1 MVSIMADKKEKRYL
15 SDNAQLM
22 AEWDWEKNNELNF
35 DPKTLTLGSN
45 KKVWWK
51 CNKGHEWQAIIANR
65 NKGFSCPYC
74 SGRYIIKGENDLQS
88 VNPLLAKDWN
98 YEKNNGLT
106 PADIMSNSGKR
117 VWWKCSKGHEWQ
129 ATVASRSGGTGC
141 PYCVGKKVLKGYN
154 DLQTV
159 NPTLTKEWNYEKN
172 GNLKPEDFTANSGKK
187 VWWKCSKGHEWQA
200 TLYSRNTG
208 NGCPVCSSERH
219 TSLPE
224 YALVYYLKKN
234 GLEVAHS
241 YREKGY
247 ELDIYIPSRKI
258 GIEYDGYLWHKNKA
272 KKDLEKN
279 QKCKRDG
286 ICLYRIRE
294 GLPPLNDSSIDF
306 IVQKGQRDL
315 SQILQ
320 TVLNEILGI
329 YVDVNLKRD
338 AIAIENLREYSE
350 KENSLLFSNPEIAK
364 EWNYEKNGNLRP
376 EHFESNSHKKVWWK
390 CRQGH
395 EWQTAIANRT
405 KGNGCPYCSGQK
417 VLMGYNDLQTINLI
431 LANEWNYEKNGE
443 LMPSD
448 VTPNSSKIV
457 WWKCSKG
464 HEWQATIA
472 NRNKGNGC
480 PYCSGRFTIK
490 NRNDLQ
496 TVNPTLAKEWNYE
509 KNDGLTPI
517 DVMTG
522 SNKKVWWKCSKGHE
536 WQATVVD
543 RKNGR
548 GCPFCAG
555 KKVLTGYNDLQ
566 TVNPTLTLEWDYEK
580 NGNLTPENFSANSH
594 EKVWWKCS
602 KGHEWQAT
610 IASRNNGR
618 RCPYCSNKSLLQGY
632 NDLATTHPEIAKEW
646 DYNKNGNITPS
657 NVMAGSNNKKYWF
670 VCENGHSYSSTL
682 LNRKKGRGCPVCRK
696 NKVKKTT

>member
-1 MVSIMADKKEKRYL
+1 MAEKKFVI
-15 SDNAQLM
+15 DNAKLM
-22 AEWDWEKNNELNF
+22 AEWDWKKNNELGFN
-35 DPKTLTLGSN
+35 PETLTLGSN

-51 CNKGHEWQAIIANR
+51 CSKGHEWLAVIANR

-98 YEKNNGLT
+98 YDKYNGLT
-106 PADIMSNSGKR
+106 PMDLTPNSGKK

-279 QKCKRDG
+279 EKCKRDG

-320 TVLNEILGI
+320 TVLNEIIGI

-364 EWNYEKNGNLRP
+364 EWNYEKNGNLKP

-682 LNRKKGRGCPVCRK
+682 LNRKKGRGCPICRK
-696 NKVKKTT
+696 NKVRKT

>member
-1 MVSIMADKKEKRYL
+1 MAEKKYVI
-15 SDNAQLM
+15 DNAKLM
-22 AEWDWEKNNELNF
+22 AEWDRKKNNELGFN
-35 DPKTLTLGSN
+35 PETLTLGSN

-51 CNKGHEWQAIIANR
+51 CSKGHEWLAVIANR

-247 ELDIYIPSRKI
+247 ELDIYIPSRKS

-320 TVLNEILGI
+320 TVLNEIIGI

-364 EWNYEKNGNLRP
+364 EWNYEKNGNLKP
-376 EHFESNSHKKVWWK
+376 EHFESNSHKNVWWK

-448 VTPNSSKIV
+448 VTPNSSKLV

-646 DYNKNGNITPS
+646 DYSKNGDITPS

>member
-1 MVSIMADKKEKRYL
+1 MAEKKYVI
-15 SDNAQLM
+15 DNAKLM
-22 AEWDWEKNNELNF
+22 AEWDWKKNNELGFN
-35 DPKTLTLGSN
+35 PETLTLGSN

-51 CNKGHEWQAIIANR
+51 CSKGHEWLAVIANR

-129 ATVASRSGGTGC
+129 ATVTSRSGGTGC

-320 TVLNEILGI
+320 TVLNEIIGI

-364 EWNYEKNGNLRP
+364 EWNYEKNGNLKP
-376 EHFESNSHKKVWWK
+376 QHFESNSHKKVWWK

-443 LMPSD
+443 LTPSD

-522 SNKKVWWKCSKGHE
+522 SNKKIWWKCSKGHE
-536 WQATVVD
+536 WQAAVVD

-646 DYNKNGNITPS
+646 DYNINGNVTPS
-657 NVMAGSNNKKYWF
+657 DVMAGSNNKKYWF
-670 VCENGHSYSSTL
+670 VCENGHSYSSNL
-682 LNRKKGRGCPVCRK
+682 LNRKKGRGCPICRK
-696 NKVKKTT
+696 EKRE

>member
-1 MVSIMADKKEKRYL
+1 MAEKKYVI
-15 SDNAQLM
+15 DNAKLM
-22 AEWDWEKNNELNF
+22 AEWDWKKNNELGFN
-35 DPKTLTLGSN
+35 PETLTLGSN

-51 CNKGHEWQAIIANR
+51 CSKGHEWLAVIANR

-219 TSLPE
+219 TSFPE

-320 TVLNEILGI
+320 TVLNEIIGI

-364 EWNYEKNGNLRP
+364 EWNYEKNGNLKP

-431 LANEWNYEKNGE
+431 LANEWNYEKNRE

-580 NGNLTPENFSANSH
+580 NGNLTPENFFANSH

-696 NKVKKTT
+696 NKVRKT

>member
-1 MVSIMADKKEKRYL
+1 MAEKKYVI
-15 SDNAQLM
+15 DNAKLM
-22 AEWDWEKNNELNF
+22 AEWDWKKNNELGFN
-35 DPKTLTLGSN
+35 PETLTLGSN

-51 CNKGHEWQAIIANR
+51 CSKGHEWLAVIANR

-88 VNPLLAKDWN
+88 LNPLLAKDWN

-159 NPTLTKEWNYEKN
+159 NPTLTKEWNYENN

-234 GLEVAHS
+234 GLEIAHS

-320 TVLNEILGI
+320 TVLNEIIGI

-364 EWNYEKNGNLRP
+364 EWNYEKNGNLKP

-566 TVNPTLTLEWDYEK
+566 TVNPNLTLEWDYEK

>member
-1 MVSIMADKKEKRYL
+1 MAEKKYII
-15 SDNAQLM
+15 DNAELM
-22 AEWDWEKNNELNF
+22 AEWNWEKNNESDF
-35 DPKTLTLGSN
+35 SPEKLTLGSN

-51 CNKGHEWQAIIANR
+51 CNKGHEWQAVIANR

-74 SGRYIIKGENDLQS
+74 SGRYIIKGENDLQT

-106 PADIMSNSGKR
+106 PVDIMSNSGKK

-129 ATVASRSGGTGC
+129 ATIASRNRGTGC

-200 TLYSRNTG
+200 TLYSRSTG
-208 NGCPVCSSERH
+208 NGCPVCSLERH
-219 TSLPE
+219 TSFPE
-224 YALVYYLKKN
+224 YAIVFYLKKY
-234 GLEVAHS
+234 GLEVTHL
-241 YREKGY
+241 YKENGY
-247 ELDIYIPSRKI
+247 ELDIYIPSKKI
-258 GIEYDGYLWHKNKA
+258 AIEYDGYLWHKNKA
-272 KKDLEKN
+272 EKDLEKN
-279 QKCKRDG
+279 QKCIKDG
-286 ICLYRIRE
+286 ISLYRIRE
-294 GLPPLNDSSIDF
+294 GLPPLNDSSIDY

-320 TVLNEILGI
+320 TVLNEIIGI

-338 AIAIENLREYSE
+338 SIAIENLREYTE
-350 KENSLLFSNPEIAK
+350 KENALLFSNPEIAK
-364 EWNYEKNGNLRP
+364 EWNYEKNGNLKP
-376 EHFESNSHKKVWWK
+376 EHIESNSHKKVWWK
-390 CRQGH
+390 CSQGH
-395 EWQTAIANRT
+395 EWQSAIANRT
-405 KGNGCPYCSGQK
+405 KGNGCPYCSSQK
-417 VLMGYNDLQTINLI
+417 VLMGYNDLQTVNPT

-443 LMPSD
+443 LTPSNI
-448 VTPNSSKIV
+448 TPNSSKIA
-457 WWKCSKG
+457 WWKCNKG

-490 NRNDLQ
+490 NENDLQ

-509 KNDGLTPI
+509 KNDGLTPM
-517 DVMTG
+517 DVTTG
-522 SNKKVWWKCSKGHE
+522 SNKKVWWKCDKGHE

-543 RKNGR
+543 RTSGR
-548 GCPFCAG
+548 GCPFCSG

-566 TVNPTLTLEWDYEK
+566 TVNPTLTEEWDYEK
-580 NGNLTPENFSANSH
+580 NSNLTPENCSANSH
-594 EKVWWKCS
+594 EKVWWKCN
-602 KGHEWQAT
+602 KGHRWQAT

-618 RCPYCSNKSLLQGY
+618 RCPYCSNKSLLPGY

-646 DYNKNGNITPS
+646 DYNKNGNVTPS
-657 NVMAGSNNKKYWF
+657 DVMAGSNNKKYWF

-682 LNRKKGRGCPVCRK
+682 LNRKKGRGCPICRK
-696 NKVKKTT
+696 TKIK